1 MEHDNQAE
9 EDHEEVEED
18 GEMDEEE
25 QDTLFEVPPRVGD
38 KSDSDGF
45 VDSEEEA
52 FEGDDMSE
60 DGLGLGPT
68 PQEQE
73 TVLLSSGE
81 DEARKVQRKSAKKR
95 KGQDPSI
102 EVEVSGLD
110 LLSYG
115 KGAIER
121 RFDGVEGTM

>member
-1 MEHDNQAE
+1 MEHDKQAE

-18 GEMDEEE
+18 GEKDEEE

-73 TVLLSSGE
+73 TRNGGSL
-81 DEARKVQRKSAKKR
+81 
-95 KGQDPSI
+95 
-102 EVEVSGLD
+102 
-110 LLSYG
+110 
-115 KGAIER
+115 
-121 RFDGVEGTM
+121 GVRC